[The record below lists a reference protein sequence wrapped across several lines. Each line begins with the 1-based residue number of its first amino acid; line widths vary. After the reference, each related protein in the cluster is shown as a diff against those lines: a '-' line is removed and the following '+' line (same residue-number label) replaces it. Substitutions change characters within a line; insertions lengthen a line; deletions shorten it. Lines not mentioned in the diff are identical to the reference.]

1 MSIAQS
7 GVIKIFWS
15 VCGHSHLASREFFQ
29 DAIVDS
35 TLQRDQKAQ
44 QECPFEVSPTEG
56 MTARGDRRSPV
67 GSATGQRAAESVWK
81 RSNASRDA
89 RKSDRRPAIQE
100 LNERAK
106 IGECVRIVVEMGPR
120 PRLASRLMEAYICC
134 GSYDNPSEALPTAP
148 QRVDGDFQAR
158 SPSGGMEYK
167 RVLSATPREL
177 CTSEYKELMTFVL
190 MLLRPA

>member
-67 GSATGQRAAESVWK
+67 GSATGPRTAESVWK
-81 RSNASRDA
+81 RSTAA
-89 RKSDRRPAIQE
+89 CAPRKSTRRPAIQE
-100 LNERAK
+100 
-106 IGECVRIVVEMGPR
+106 
-120 PRLASRLMEAYICC
+120 
-134 GSYDNPSEALPTAP
+134 
-148 QRVDGDFQAR
+148 
-158 SPSGGMEYK
+158 
-167 RVLSATPREL
+167 
-177 CTSEYKELMTFVL
+177 
-190 MLLRPA
+190 